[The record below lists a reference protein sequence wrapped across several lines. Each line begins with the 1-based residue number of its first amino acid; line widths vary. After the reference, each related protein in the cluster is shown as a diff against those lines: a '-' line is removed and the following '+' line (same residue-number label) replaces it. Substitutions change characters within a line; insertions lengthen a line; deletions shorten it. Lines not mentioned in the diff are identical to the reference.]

1 MTNLAMK
8 VLYNCFSP
16 AQIKLPCSTPDAQAL
31 DEYYLR
37 PEKNAIMGSVPVNI
51 AQV

>member
-1 MTNLAMK
+1 MK
-8 VLYNCFSP
+8 VLYKSFFTCTNK
-16 AQIKLPCSTPDAQAL
+16 AACSTPDAQAP

-37 PEKNAIMGSVPVNI
+37 PEKNAIMGSMPVNI